1 MREITR
7 SALVPYTPQQMFALV
22 ADVERYPQFLPW
34 CLGAQI
40 IERTADEIIASL
52 ELGKGGM
59 REKFTTRNVLS
70 PPQAMQLHLIDGPFK
85 TLEGE
90 WSFDAIQ
97 NRGSRIGLK
106 MRFEFANPLTALLLS
121 KSFEN
126 SLNTLVDAF
135 TARAQTIYGTPHAS
149 A

>member
-22 ADVERYPQFLPW
+22 ADVEKYPQFLPW

-40 IERTADEIIASL
+40 VERTADQIIASL
-52 ELGKGGM
+52 ELGKGGL
-59 REKFTTRNVLS
+59 REKFTTRNLLS
-70 PPQAMQLHLIDGPFK
+70 PPQGMQLQLIDGPFK
-85 TLEGE
+85 TLEGA

-97 NRGSRIGLK
+97 DRGSRIALT
-106 MRFEFANPLTALLLS
+106 MRFEFANPVTALLLS
-121 KSFEN
+121 KSFERN
-126 SLNTLVDAF
+126 LNTLVDAF
-135 TARAQTIYGTPHAS
+135 TARAQSIYGALPAP

>member
-22 ADVERYPQFLPW
+22 EDVEKYPQFLPW

-40 IERTADEIIASL
+40 IERTAQQIIASL

-70 PPQAMQLHLIDGPFK
+70 PPDGMQLHLIDGPFK
-85 TLEGE
+85 TLEGV

-97 NRGSRIGLK
+97 ERGARISLT

-121 KSFEN
+121 KSFEK
-126 SLNTLVDAF
+126 SLNSLVDAF
-135 TARAQTIYGTPHAS
+135 TARAQAIYGTPPAS
-149 A
+149 V